1 MNNCLLMMGGS
12 GTRLGTQIPKQYIE
26 VDGVP
31 IFAYI
36 LDKLNKF
43 DAIDNIVIVSN
54 PAWIDYVEDWKQK
67 LGANKVKAVVAGGA
81 TRSESVLNGLKVT
94 SELANDDDV
103 ILIHDATHPYVDEAG
118 TLGVIEGV
126 KRYGGATL
134 GEYQYDTCYRI
145 DENNFIVQVENRR
158 ELVAGASPEA
168 FFFGDIY
175 RIYSSVTTE
184 ELETMTSAGAIAL
197 AHGIKMVVVP
207 CNIINLKI
215 TYKNDF
221 DAFLKTVHSYFFE

>member
-67 LGANKVKAVVAGGA
+67 LGANKVKAVVAGA
-81 TRSESVLNGLKVT
+81 APRSVSVG
-94 SELANDDDV
+94 D
-103 ILIHDATHPYVDEAG
+103 G
-118 TLGVIEGV
+118 
-126 KRYGGATL
+126 
-134 GEYQYDTCYRI
+134 YR
-145 DENNFIVQVENRR
+145 V
-158 ELVAGASPEA
+158 
-168 FFFGDIY
+168 
-175 RIYSSVTTE
+175 
-184 ELETMTSAGAIAL
+184 
-197 AHGIKMVVVP
+197 
-207 CNIINLKI
+207 
-215 TYKNDF
+215 
-221 DAFLKTVHSYFFE
+221 